1 VSLVGNLEDLPV
13 ADILQLV
20 NLSRRTG
27 LLRLR
32 VPAGQVWLAFRDGRI
47 GAAGTPS
54 RSGRI
59 DDLLVGHGLMDRGR
73 AAAALADF
81 PVDGSIDPG
90 DFLIGRGA
98 VAEPRLRQAQR
109 SELQAAIGE
118 LFTYSS
124 GNFSFELAE
133 EEFLLRNARRS
144 GRWIY
149 PDGVSPQQMLLE
161 ATRQVDEAMQ
171 GLEAPQEEA
180 AEPQEPAERGDPG
193 LPAEVEAPEGVRP
206 GLVPGPGE
214 GPPVGPVR
222 RRPSVGRTPN
232 AAAALGGHPGAV
244 PILVVDDEAL
254 YRSRLAAEFERAGHP
269 VATAG
274 GSVEAVD
281 ICRDWCE
288 AGAKPVVV
296 VDLLMPDR
304 EGHGFLGG
312 IELVHLLAQAGLE
325 ARVIGLCCGR
335 HDEYRREMHGSGI
348 ETLVS
353 KPDLTAT
360 PLAALPAAVQDLANT
375 LLWQIQHGARA
386 GVADPNDPL
395 AGLEPGGAGGSAGSR
410 RVTDPLAFLRGLLG
424 ELRPPENPSDVWIL
438 VLRVASEMVERAVLL
453 VRRRQKLVAF
463 GGFGPT
469 GDGGGVEAR
478 VKGLAF
484 GLSENP
490 LLAAVISDRAGRAG
504 LLENEPAAAR
514 ISSALGD
521 LQPTQFAVMPL
532 AAGGQVVAILYADNA
547 SGGAPLAD
555 LRSLEIFL
563 SHLGLS
569 LENVALQQ
577 RVAVSDVK
585 A

>member
-59 DDLLVGHGLMDRGR
+59 DDLLVGHGLMERGR
-73 AAAALADF
+73 AASALADF
-81 PVDGSIDPG
+81 PADGSIDPG

-98 VAEPRLRQAQR
+98 VAEPPLRQAQR
-109 SELQAAIGE
+109 QELQAAIGE

-161 ATRQVDEAMQ
+161 ATRQVDEAMR
-171 GLEAPQEEA
+171 GLEAPEA
-180 AEPQEPAERGDPG
+180 GAQEPQAPEGEDSAPLD
-193 LPAEVEAPEGVRP
+193 EVEAPEGVRP
-206 GLVPGPGE
+206 GLTPGPGE

-222 RRPSVGRTPN
+222 RRPSVGRTPG
-232 AAAALGGHPGAV
+232 AAASLGGHPGAA

-254 YRSRLAAEFERAGHP
+254 YRSRLASEFERAGHP

-274 GSVEAVD
+274 GSTEAVD
-281 ICRDWCE
+281 ICREWCE
-288 AGAKPVVV
+288 AGARPVVV

-312 IELVHLLAQAGLE
+312 IELVHLLAQAGFE

-360 PLAALPAAVQDLANT
+360 PLAALPAAVQDLAST

-395 AGLEPGGAGGSAGSR
+395 AGLEPGGGGGSAGSR

-438 VLRVASEMVERAVLL
+438 VLRVASEMLERAVLF

-463 GGFGPT
+463 GGFGST

-484 GLSENP
+484 GLNENA
-490 LLAAVISDRAGRAG
+490 LLGAVLSDRGWRTG
-504 LLENEPAAAR
+504 SPENEPAAAQ
-514 ISSALGD
+514 IASALGD
-521 LQPTQFAVMPL
+521 LQPTQYALLPL
-532 AAGGQVVAILYADNA
+532 VAGGQVVAILYADNA

-577 RVAVSDVK
+577 RAVASDVR

>member
-1 VSLVGNLEDLPV
+1 VSLVGNLEDLPI

-32 VPAGQVWLAFRDGRI
+32 VPSGQVWLAFRDGRI
-47 GAAGTPS
+47 SAAGTPS

-59 DDLLVGHGLMDRGR
+59 DDLLVGHGIMDRAS

-81 PVDGSIDPG
+81 PADGSIDPG

-98 VAEPRLRQAQR
+98 LAEPPLRQAQR
-109 SELQAAIGE
+109 LELQAAIGE
-118 LFTYSS
+118 LFTYTT
-124 GNFSFELAE
+124 GNFSFELAD

-144 GRWIY
+144 GRWIH
-149 PDGVSPQQMLLE
+149 PEGVSPQQMLLE
-161 ATRQVDEAMQ
+161 ATRQVDDAMR
-171 GLEAPQEEA
+171 GLEAKEAEAPGEEA
-180 AEPQEPAERGDPG
+180 PAEGEPAAGP
-193 LPAEVEAPEGVRP
+193 EVEAPEGLRP
-206 GLVPGPGE
+206 GPAAGPGE
-214 GPPVGPVR
+214 GPPAGPVR
-222 RRPSVGRTPN
+222 RRPSVGRPPN
-232 AAAALGGHPGAV
+232 AAAALGSHPGVV

-274 GSVEAVD
+274 GAAEAVD
-281 ICRDWCE
+281 ICREWCE
-288 AGAKPVVV
+288 AGARPVVV

-312 IELVHLLAQAGLE
+312 IELVHLLGQAGLE
-325 ARVIGLCCGR
+325 ARIIGLCCGR

-395 AGLEPGGAGGSAGSR
+395 AGLEPGGGGGSAGSR

-424 ELRPPENPSDVWIL
+424 ELRPPDNPSDVWIL
-438 VLRVASEMVERAVLL
+438 VLRVASEMVERAVLF

-484 GLSENP
+484 GLGENP
-490 LLAAVISDRAGRAG
+490 LLAAVVSDRVSRTGSP
-504 LLENEPAAAR
+504 ENDEGAAQIA
-514 ISSALGD
+514 SALGE
-521 LQPTQFAVMPL
+521 LQPTQFAALPL
-532 AAGGQVVAILYADNA
+532 VAGGQVVAILFADNA

-577 RVAVSDVK
+577 RVAVTDAK